1 MTFPITVLGLLLQ
14 FQVYQAARI
23 VPQPEN
29 VRMEAL
35 NTQYILKWD
44 WAPAL
49 WKTTVLFTAEFLPGY
64 AKDYGP
70 EKWNEV
76 CANTTNTQCDFSEY
90 FIYHGIY
97 HLRVK
102 AMDNGSASAWVEREF
117 CAEKEGELSPPTITK
132 VKSTDGMLE
141 VQLEEPKDSKNRS
154 MRDKVQMKVLI
165 LYWQSASNKV
175 LNITDDRI
183 SMVTLKD
190 LTPWTEYCVKAK
202 VFEEFY
208 KKESQFSKDVCAKT
222 TLGGSNLW
230 WFSMLLFLTTL
241 ILTFAVVLLCY
252 FLVHKS
258 YRVVRYTFFPNYEL
272 PANMQEC
279 LFDNSPP
286 LASVLLSA
294 GDEAELCCDKVA
306 VLPEGVPDI
315 LCFAATTLETTA
327 ISHLRQGSDDSG
339 VYSGEEGSGIDGGAS
354 KPKEAA

>member
-1 MTFPITVLGLLLQ
+1 MTFPSTVFGLLLL

-29 VRMEAL
+29 VRVEAL
-35 NTQYILKWD
+35 NTQYTLKWD
-44 WAPAL
+44 WAPDL
-49 WKTTVLFTAEFLPGY
+49 WKPTVFFTAEYIPGFD
-64 AKDYGP
+64 KDYGP
-70 EKWNEV
+70 GEWKLV
-76 CANTTNTQCDFSEY
+76 CANTTNTQCDFSKY
-90 FIYHGIY
+90 FDYFGIY

-102 AMDNGSASAWVEREF
+102 AVDNGSASAWVEREF
-117 CAEKEGELSPPTITK
+117 CAEKEGELSPPTITE
-132 VKSTDGMLE
+132 VKSTEGMLE
-141 VQLEEPKDSKNRS
+141 VHLEEPKDNKNRS

-175 LNITDDRI
+175 LNITDNSI
-183 SMVTLKD
+183 SVVTLKD
-190 LTPWTEYCVKAK
+190 LTPWKRYCMKAK

-208 KKESQFSKDVCAKT
+208 KKESQFSQDVCAT
-222 TLGGSNLW
+222 TTIGGSNLW
-230 WFSMLLFLTTL
+230 WFSLLLFITTL
-241 ILTFAVVLLCY
+241 TLTFVVILLCF
-252 FLVHKS
+252 FLGHKS
-258 YRVVRYTFFPNYEL
+258 YKVVRYTFFPNYEL

-315 LCFAATTLETTA
+315 LCFAATSLETAA

-339 VYSGEEGSGIDGGAS
+339 VYSGEEGSGINGGAS
-354 KPKEAA
+354 KPKEVA